1 MSTYRETITVSH
13 TRDVS
18 GEHNYNPDLV
28 GYVGG
33 HTSHCPYPDVS
44 TEIRQ
49 APPRGQDKITFR
61 TDEVGIIRSSH
72 EWKDAHS
79 YINKQPTLN
88 KDRFDN
94 LSNLY

>member
-13 TRDVS
+13 TRHVS
-18 GEHNYNPDLV
+18 SEHNHHPDLR

-33 HTSHCPYPDVS
+33 NTSHAPYPDVN
-44 TEIRQ
+44 TEIKQ
-49 APPRGQDKITFR
+49 PPPRDHDKITFHR
-61 TDEVGIIRSSH
+61 DEVGIIRSSH

-79 YINKQPTLN
+79 YTNKQPTLN
-88 KDRFDN
+88 KDRFAN